1 VTEKAIAIH
10 NRAMQIAKQ
19 RAGIVTDAQVRSLT
33 PRQFSEL
40 CAAAE
45 SIRRNELERTQEE
58 NSGKE
63 HQPCDVAREYRERS
77 RA

>member
-1 VTEKAIAIH
+1 MTEKAIAIH
-10 NRAMQIAKQ
+10 NRAMQIAKE
-19 RAGIVTDAQVRSLT
+19 RAGIFTDAQFRSLT

-45 SIRRNELERTQEE
+45 SIRRNELETQEE
-58 NSGKE
+58 NIVEK
-63 HQPCDVAREYRERS
+63 HQSRDSAREHRERS